1 MPIPIRY
8 TTTNVSNSVRLGNI
22 ALGVNT
28 VEYGPSSTTSWAG
41 GVSVSSDTYDGEYAI
56 HYLSGTTPRVRKA
69 DTFTLTTV
77 AGQILGTST
86 YASTPLALSALAA
99 AGCTVINTVA
109 PPNIVISGSVFNSD
123 SGLIMSY
130 PRINTTWYDIS
141 GNANNSTLTNGPTF
155 DNTSNSLVFDGT
167 NDYVNGP
174 AISSQLTGD
183 MTAEGWFK
191 VTAGS
196 GDWVRVI
203 GTGGNSGNRTFGL
216 WYLSTSNYILWQ
228 RLGGS
233 DPAILI
239 TQPLTNGKW
248 YYFAATTIGSSH
260 VLYLNNQVM
269 GTATAAGPWAA
280 SGENITMG
288 YAGFHAYINGNIS
301 RGRLYTRGLSSSE
314 IAQNYYQGNIVTGSI
329 SGSYD
334 AGNLV
339 SFVPGTTVTYNMSA
353 NIISGSLQNGVGFNV
368 ANGGSWVF
376 DGSDDRIL
384 LEGSTTSAWTLP
396 SNTNWT
402 VNVWVKTT
410 TTANGLGQG
419 SIFSNSSG
427 GPVYSMMGI
436 NAGVMTYWH
445 YNNTWLQSS
454 GTTTVNNGSWHML
467 TWVNNDNQT
476 MNLYVDGNLDASG
489 VDSSLSG
496 GSVNYLDIIGASWA
510 AYFQG
515 NIASL
520 QINKGKAFTLSEV
533 QQNFNAQRNRFNI

>member
-22 ALGVNT
+22 ALGVNA

-41 GVSVSSDTYDGEYAI
+41 GVSVSTDGYDGEYAI

-69 DTFTLTTV
+69 DTFNLTQV

-86 YASTPLALSALAA
+86 YASTPEALSALAA
-99 AGCTVINTVA
+99 AGCTVINTTA
-109 PPNIVISGSVFNSD
+109 PPNIVTSGSVFNSD

-155 DNTSNSLVFDGT
+155 DSTSNSLVFDGT

-301 RGRLYTRGLSSSE
+301 RGRLYNRGLSSSE
-314 IAQNYYQGNIVTGSI
+314 IAQNYYQGNIVTNGLI
-329 SGSYD
+329 VALD
-334 AGNLV
+334 ASNLV
-339 SFVPGTTVTYNMSA
+339 SYPGSGTTWYDMSGNNNNA
-353 NIISGSLQNGVGFNV
+353 TLANGVAFKS
-368 ANGGSWVF
+368 ANGGIFDF
-376 DGSDDRIL
+376 DGADDYAYISDNSTLDLAGDKSQCIWLYMDQSYSGTGIL
-384 LEGSTTSAWTLP
+384 GKANSSVFGMALTYGWGNGGSTGFQNIAWNSVNDP
-396 SNTNWT
+396 SLSPNGADINNWYYVVGVQSGGT
-402 VNVWVKTT
+402 RYIYVLG
-410 TTANGLGQG
+410 ANGLRTA
-419 SIFSNSSG
+419 SYSG
-427 GPVYSMMGI
+427 GTHTWNNALDFTIGQVAGYYTNMKAGAVHVY
-436 NAGVMTYWH
+436 NRA
-445 YNNTWLQSS
+445 
-454 GTTTVNNGSWHML
+454 
-467 TWVNNDNQT
+467 
-476 MNLYVDGNLDASG
+476 
-489 VDSSLSG
+489 LSQEE
-496 GSVNYLDIIGASWA
+496 II
-510 AYFQG
+510 
-515 NIASL
+515 
-520 QINKGKAFTLSEV
+520 
-533 QQNFNAQRNRFNI
+533 QNFNAQRNRFNL